1 MANITRA
8 ALDANAL
15 INFPDNN
22 TNYITP
28 AFLRDWLDDAVDSF
42 VTQKDTSRLE
52 NAIYENEGSALAA
65 AATVNLASATGNFL
79 HITGTGTISSFGTCP
94 EGARFIL
101 VFDGVCTLTYNATS
115 LIIPGSA
122 NKTTAAND
130 CCMIVSEGSGNW
142 RIVGYFPIAG
152 GSGGGTVTAV
162 TATSPLASSG
172 GNAPDISIQQASGS
186 QNGYLSSTDWTTFNN
201 KQNALGFTPVPDS
214 RSISTSSPLTGG
226 GNLTA
231 DRTIGIQDAAADGT
245 TKGAATFANTDFQA
259 ASGVINLKTLS
270 PSPAG
275 TYTNANI
282 QVDATGRVT
291 SATSGTAGGVT
302 SFSAGTTG
310 LTPTGTN
317 TGAITL
323 AGTLA
328 IANGGTGQTTQQG
341 ALNAL
346 AATTTSGQY
355 LRGNGTNVV
364 MSAIQAGDVPTLN
377 QNTTGSAGSL
387 SPGATIQTNLGS
399 TSATT
404 FTGASNITPGVT
416 GTLPIANGG
425 TGQTTANAAI
435 NALLPSQSTF
445 AGRYLTTDGTNT
457 SWGSPTGSGTVASGT
472 TNRLAYYTAA
482 TTVSSANTGSGIGID
497 ATNNRIGVGV
507 SSPAARLD
515 LAAPVAANPSLILAP
530 SSGVTPTGTTNG
542 SIWCDTTSSNTS
554 LTMRKDSAYTKILT
568 LDRNPDLATSGSG
581 VLQADANGTLSKGAD
596 LTALGIYAQTDQKA
610 ATTNADVSLI
620 GTVTGVTTLPANFF
634 GVGKTITIFVS
645 GLYSQANSS
654 QTCTI
659 SLKIGATTLTNT
671 LSFTHS
677 ALLTDVYWE
686 AAFVLTCRTAGASG
700 VIAYQ
705 GKGLVNHATNPLF
718 SFMPAATVSSINTT
732 GTLAIDVVARWSN
745 TGVNS
750 IRSDIHYAN
759 YIN

>member
-1 MANITRA
+1 MANITRT

-28 AFLRDWLDDAVDSF
+28 ALLRDWLDDAVDSF

-52 NAIYENEGSALAA
+52 NAIYENEGSALTA
-65 AATVNLASATGNFL
+65 AATVDLSSATGNFL

-94 EGARFIL
+94 AGARFVL

-152 GSGGGTVTAV
+152 GTGGGTVTAV
-162 TATSPLASSG
+162 TATSPLASTG
-172 GNAPDISIQQASGS
+172 GTAPDISIQQASGS

-226 GNLTA
+226 GDLSAN
-231 DRTIGIQDAAADGT
+231 RTIGIQDALADGS
-245 TKGAATFANTDFQA
+245 TKGAATFAASDFNA
-259 ASGVINLKTLS
+259 ASGVISLDYANGQKASGSQPGFLS
-270 PSPAG
+270 S
-275 TYTNANI
+275 TDWTTFNNKI
-282 QVDATGRVT
+282 ST
-291 SATSGTAGGVT
+291 GGVT
-302 SFSAGTTG
+302 GSG
-310 LTPTGTN
+310 LTMATSRLLGRTS
-317 TGAITL
+317 
-323 AGTLA
+323 
-328 IANGGTGQTTQQG
+328 
-341 ALNAL
+341 
-346 AATTTSGQY
+346 AA
-355 LRGNGTNVV
+355 
-364 MSAIQAGDVPTLN
+364 
-377 QNTTGSAGSL
+377 
-387 SPGATIQTNLGS
+387 SPGAIEEISL
-399 TSATT
+399 TT
-404 FTGASNITPGVT
+404 T
-416 GTLPIANGG
+416 GTSGAATLSGG
-425 TGQTTANAAI
+425 VLNIPQYSG
-435 NALLPSQSTF
+435 
-445 AGRYLTTDGTNT
+445 
-457 SWGSPTGSGTVASGT
+457 GSGSGTVNSGT
-472 TNRLAYYTAA
+472 FNRLAYYATNPSGTAVSELPTAGSAGQILQSNGTGSAPSWVNAPAA
-482 TTVSSANTGSGIGID
+482 TLTIGTSIVSGATAGRLLLTTTSGANQVLNQDNNLNYDTTNDRLGIGV
-497 ATNNRIGVGV
+497 A
-507 SSPAARLD
+507 SPAARLD

-568 LDRNPDLATSGSG
+568 LDRNPDFAGGTAGIVQS
-581 VLQADANGTLSKGAD
+581 DANGTLSKGAD

>member
-52 NAIYENEGSALAA
+52 NAIYENEGSALTA
-65 AATVNLASATGNFL
+65 AATVDLSSATGNFL

-94 EGARFIL
+94 AGARFVL

-142 RIVGYFPIAG
+142 RVVGYFPIAG
-152 GSGGGTVTAV
+152 GTGGGTVT
-162 TATSPLASSG
+162 
-172 GNAPDISIQQASGS
+172 SIA
-186 QNGYLSSTDWTTFNN
+186 
-201 KQNALGFTPVPDS
+201 
-214 RSISTSSPLTGG
+214 TSSPITGG
-226 GNLTA
+226 PITGSG
-231 DRTIGIQDAAADGT
+231 TIGIQDADADGT

-482 TTVSSANTGSGIGID
+482 TTVSSANIGSGIGID

-515 LAAPVAANPSLILAP
+515 LALPTGTNPSIILAP
-530 SSGVTPTGTTNG
+530 SSAVTISGTTNG
-542 SIWCDTTSSNTS
+542 SIWCDTVGSNTS

-596 LTALGIYAQTDQKA
+596 LTALGIYTQTDQKA
-610 ATTNADVSLI
+610 VTQSTDTSLI

-677 ALLTDVYWE
+677 SSLTDVYWE
-686 AAFVLTCRTAGASG
+686 AAFVLTCRTAGAAG

-718 SFMPAATVSSINTT
+718 SFMNAATVSSINTT

-745 TGVNS
+745 AGVNS